1 VTGRIVEDSSN
12 PSGNNTNATKDE
24 LASDDE
30 TGDAM
35 SVSPTKGAS
44 LDMDVPINV
53 RRSKKLLDAIWNG
66 DYRDV
71 LRCLKEGAPV
81 SMRDKNN
88 LAPIDHVKKKMMKLE
103 SQLREAGGD
112 DKPILKDSL
121 ADFKRKSILL
131 KIYIHVEHN
140 ISLLWAI
147 DDWQNIQIAVDSI
160 NGLTL
165 SPEGRQHPSSPDVFC
180 VMILE
185 NR

>member
-1 VTGRIVEDSSN
+1 
-12 PSGNNTNATKDE
+12 
-24 LASDDE
+24 
-30 TGDAM
+30 
-35 SVSPTKGAS
+35 
-44 LDMDVPINV
+44 MDVPINV